1 MIFNPSHPGE
11 VLKDYLGDMTVKEAA
26 KRLGVTRPNLSR
38 ILNGRAGISAV
49 MSLRLA
55 KAMPHISRVL
65 AKDAAQLRSF
75 EGSEKQAAQNQTV
88 SGSAAKG
95 ACLSPDLTSS
105 PRTASTSIVQPG
117 CTNHA
122 PLPKISSSGRWRGN

>member
-1 MIFNPSHPGE
+1 MIFNPSRPGE

-26 KRLGVTRPNLSR
+26 KRLAVTRPNLSR

-75 EGSEKQAAQNQTV
+75 ESSEKQAAENQTV
-88 SGSAAKG
+88 SGPATKG
-95 ACLSPDLTSS
+95 ARLSLAIAPFPARPPMLDSS
-105 PRTASTSIVQPG
+105 AGVRPPVA
-117 CTNHA
+117 
-122 PLPKISSSGRWRGN
+122 K